1 MTDTKPSENL
11 KTIWKNLAKKIIA
24 CLLVDEGAIFPVME
38 IIQDN
43 ERWFPDKERLIWRAI
58 LECVEEMVIP
68 TVESVA
74 AKLGAA
80 VPLTYLQTI
89 AGLFN
94 DNDNRQLIYHVEQ
107 LREVG
112 VLVSIKRLGKELVS
126 ANSTDDI
133 DHLTN
138 RVTLELSGL
147 LANRVERHP
156 DTNSIDRTTWAEVEA
171 FSGMSIPTGLQWF
184 DDHAGGLW
192 PGMNYWVVAA
202 YKSGKST
209 IMRNCILTAAR
220 AGFPTAAYCAEGSRE
235 MFELDCLAM
244 LAAGNVLSRE
254 SHLKD
259 QLRFSGLWIKR
270 AWNKRDRLMKRW
282 EVEAIECARQIWREL
297 PIRVYDSRDGIKDL
311 TTLHYL
317 IKRDK
322 LKFGV
327 QSAWLDYSQL
337 FGKGETIYDR
347 QSTTAQKI
355 QDIASSEMVAI
366 AALAQKNEEGVRAK
380 GDSASPAVKGGG
392 DAAAAAD
399 FLLIPEIDRD
409 TGNYMELK
417 LKFSRHVA
425 PRDGQHVIDPPSGLV
440 LDRWFKAGVA
450 ALN

>member
-1 MTDTKPSENL
+1 MITKPSENL

-24 CLLVDEGAIFPVME
+24 CLLCDEGAIFPAME

-43 ERWFPDKERLIWRAI
+43 DHWFPDKERLIWRAI

-80 VPLTYLQTI
+80 VPLAYLQAI

-112 VLVSIKRLGKELVS
+112 VLVNIKRLGKALVTAS
-126 ANSTDDI
+126 STDDI
-133 DHLTN
+133 DGLTN
-138 RVTLELSGL
+138 RVTLELSSL
-147 LANRVERHP
+147 LANRVERHS
-156 DTNSIDRTTWAEVEA
+156 DTGSIDRTAWAEVES

-192 PGMNYWVVAA
+192 PGMNYWIVAR
-202 YKSGKST
+202 YKAGKST
-209 IMRNCILTAAR
+209 IMRNCILAAAQ
-220 AGFPTAAYCAEGSRE
+220 AGYPTAAYCAEGSRE
-235 MFELDCLAM
+235 QFALDCWAM

-254 SHLKD
+254 PQLKS

-270 AWNKRDRLMKRW
+270 FWNKRDRVMKKW
-282 EVEAIECARQIWREL
+282 EIEAIDCARQMWIQL

-337 FGKGETIYDR
+337 FGKGATIFDR
-347 QSTTAQKI
+347 QSSTAQKI
-355 QDIASSEMVAI
+355 QDIASGEMVAI
-366 AALAQKNEEGVRAK
+366 AVLAQKNEEGVRAK
-380 GDSASPAVKGGG
+380 GEGESPSVKGGG

-399 FLLIPEIDRD
+399 FLLIPEIDKD
-409 TGNYMELK
+409 NSGFLELK

-425 PRDGQHVIDPPSGLV
+425 PRVGQHGIDPPSGLV
-440 LDRWFKAGVA
+440 LDRWFKPETVS
-450 ALN
+450 LN